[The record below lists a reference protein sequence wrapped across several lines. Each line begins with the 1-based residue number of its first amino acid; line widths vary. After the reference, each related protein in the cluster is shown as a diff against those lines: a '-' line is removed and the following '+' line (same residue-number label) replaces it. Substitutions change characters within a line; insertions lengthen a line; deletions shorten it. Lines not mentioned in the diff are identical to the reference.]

1 MSLLNV
7 VNSQVYA
14 QAALLGAL
22 SGMRSMAAPAAIA
35 RPPFIGPATLLLAAE
50 LVFDKLPLAP
60 NRTAAGPLLGRAL
73 AGGIAAA
80 MLCSSRKRSAVAGAL
95 IGAAAAVGAAYAA
108 HKLRQQITRHLNI
121 PDPLVALLE
130 DAVVA
135 SASMAVTSK
144 YA

>member
-1 MSLLNV
+1 
-7 VNSQVYA
+7 
-14 QAALLGAL
+14 
-22 SGMRSMAAPAAIA
+22 MAAPAAIA
-35 RPPFIGPATLLLAAE
+35 RPPFAGPVQLLLAAE

-80 MLCSSRKRSAVAGAL
+80 MLCSSRKRSVVAGAL
-95 IGAAAAVGAAYAA
+95 IGAAAAVGTAYGAY
-108 HKLRQQITRHLNI
+108 KLRQQITRHLNI

-135 SASMAVTSK
+135 SVSMALTSK

>member
-1 MSLLNV
+1 M

-35 RPPFIGPATLLLAAE
+35 RPPFARPALLLLAGE
-50 LVFDKLPLAP
+50 LIFDKLPLAP

-73 AGGIAAA
+73 AGGIAGA
-80 MLCSSRKRSAVAGAL
+80 MLCSSRKRSTLAGAL

-108 HKLRQQITRHLNI
+108 YKLRKQITRHLNI

-135 SASMAVTSK
+135 SVSMAVTSK

>member
-1 MSLLNV
+1 MA
-7 VNSQVYA
+7 NSQVYA
-14 QAALLGAL
+14 RAALLGAL
-22 SGMRSMAAPAAIA
+22 SGMRSMAGPAAIV
-35 RPPFIGPATLLLAAE
+35 RPPFSGPTQLLLAAE

-80 MLCSSRKRSAVAGAL
+80 MLCSSRKRSTVAGAL
-95 IGAAAAVGAAYAA
+95 IGAGAAVGAAYAA
-108 HKLRQQITRHLNI
+108 YKLRQQITRHLNI

-135 SASMAVTSK
+135 SFSMAVTSK